1 MDLRQLR
8 HFIVVA
14 DTGSL
19 TRAADQL
26 GLAQPAL
33 SRDIRSLED
42 DLAARLFLR
51 TGRGVTLTQVGAQF
65 LDAARPHL
73 EGLDEARQTIR
84 LQGATPPSVIRLGW
98 TGTISAPLG
107 ADIVERCKSELPGVD
122 LETIGGSSAQILEL
136 LDNGGIDLGIVNS
149 EQPAKGGQSEHLMRC
164 DLFHISRSQ
173 RNEGTSVVDPILFRD
188 AAASPLLLFG
198 RQHALRRAID
208 SAARHHGIELK
219 VHAQIDEFQA
229 MRRMILESG
238 AATILPLTLVGSWT
252 TDPTLAKRRVIEPTI
267 ALYYRVVF
275 PNAEVSPIVSGLARL
290 IHRVVRQALAEGRVD
305 GRL

>member
-8 HFIVVA
+8 HFLVVA
-14 DTGSL
+14 DMGSL

-42 DLAARLFLR
+42 DLAARLFHR
-51 TGRGVTLTQVGAQF
+51 TGRGVTLTEAGAQF
-65 LDAARPHL
+65 LDEVRPHL
-73 EGLDEARQTIR
+73 VALEQARQTIR
-84 LQGATPPSVIRLGW
+84 LQGATPPRLIRMGW

-107 ADIVERCKSELPGVD
+107 ADIVGRFKAELPEVE

-136 LDNGGIDLGIVNS
+136 LDSGGIDLGIVNS
-149 EQPAKGGQSEHLMRC
+149 EQLAKGSQSEHLMRC

-173 RNEGTSVVDPILFRD
+173 GSSAASAMDPIPFRQ

-208 SAARHHGIELK
+208 NAARHHGLELK

-229 MRRMILESG
+229 MRRMIVEG
-238 AATILPLTLVGSWT
+238 DAATILPLTLVGSWA
-252 TDPTLAKRRVIEPTI
+252 TDPSLIKRHVVEPTI
-267 ALYYRVVF
+267 ALYYRIVF
-275 PNAEVSPIVSGLARL
+275 PRAEVSPAVSGLARL
-290 IHRVVRQALAEGRVD
+290 VHRVVREAIADGRVE
-305 GRL
+305 GAL

>member
-8 HFIVVA
+8 HFLVVA
-14 DTGSL
+14 ETGSL

-42 DLAARLFLR
+42 DLSTRLFHR
-51 TGRGVTLTQVGAQF
+51 TGRGVTLTEVGAQF
-65 LDAARPHL
+65 LNAVRPHL
-73 EGLDEARQTIR
+73 LGLDQARQTVR

-107 ADIVERCKSELPGVD
+107 ADIVGRSKSDLPAVE
-122 LETIGGSSAQILEL
+122 LETIGGSSAQIEEL
-136 LDNGGIDLGIVNS
+136 LESGGIDLGIITS
-149 EQPAKGGQSEHLMRC
+149 EQPAKGSQAEHLMRC
-164 DLFHISRSQ
+164 DLFHSSRSQ
-173 RNEGTSVVDPILFRD
+173 EYQGTSAGEPIPFRE

-208 SAARHHGIELK
+208 NAARHHGIDLK

-238 AATILPLTLVGSWT
+238 SATILPLTLVGSWT
-252 TDPTLAKRRVIEPTI
+252 TDPTLEKRRIIEPAI

-275 PNAEVSPIVSGLARL
+275 PNAEVSPIVSELARL
-290 IHRVVRQALAEGRVD
+290 IHRVVRQAIAEGRVD